1 MAQKQRPQ
9 VCEVITDQDDEQN
22 GVEDAVYTPIHKL
35 EVFMV
40 NFFQHLFIIF
50 IIFIREMEYQLLIS
64 RNCKKMD
71 FTRLNQLRLLRKR
84 I

>member
-35 EVFMV
+35 EVFMI
-40 NFFQHLFIIF
+40 NFFNIFLLDLLFS
-50 IIFIREMEYQLLIS
+50 LGKWNIS
-64 RNCKKMD
+64 C
-71 FTRLNQLRLLRKR
+71 
-84 I
+84 

>member
-35 EVFMV
+35 EVFMI
-40 NFFQHLFIIF
+40 NFLNIFLLYLLF
-50 IIFIREMEYQLLIS
+50 LLGKWNIS
-64 RNCKKMD
+64 W
-71 FTRLNQLRLLRKR
+71 
-84 I
+84 

>member
-35 EVFMV
+35 EVFMI
-40 NFFQHLFIIF
+40 NFF
-50 IIFIREMEYQLLIS
+50 
-64 RNCKKMD
+64 
-71 FTRLNQLRLLRKR
+71 
-84 I
+84 